1 MTILIAGGTGFLG
14 TALSKQ
20 LRADGHRVVIL
31 TRRPRG
37 PDEIPWSPTERPA
50 QDDSSAEWSRALDGA
65 DAVINLAGESIAGQ
79 RWTPARKHAIRAS
92 RADATRALV
101 SAINSVA
108 RVPPIFIS
116 GSAIGIYGTLDDQPV
131 SEQAPAGSDFLASV
145 CLEWERLALEAAP
158 RSRVV
163 LLRTGLVLAREGGA
177 LPQLALPFR
186 LFAGGPVGTGR
197 QYMSWISVTDWVGM
211 VRWALMTSAVSGP
224 LNLTSPSPVT
234 NAEFARVL
242 GGVLHRPAVMRAP
255 AFALRL
261 ALGEMADGLILG
273 GQRVVPAKAQALGF
287 GFTHPTLEPALRSIY
302 A

>member
-14 TALSKQ
+14 TALSTR

-37 PDEIPWSPTERPA
+37 SDEIPWSPTERPA
-50 QDDSSAEWSRALDGA
+50 QDDPSAEWSRALDGA

-92 RADATRALV
+92 RAHATRALV
-101 SAINSVA
+101 SAINSA
-108 RVPPIFIS
+108 TRVPPIFIS
-116 GSAIGIYGTLDDQPV
+116 SSAIGIYGTLDDQPV
-131 SEQAPAGSDFLASV
+131 TEQAPAGSDFLASV
-145 CLEWERLALEAAP
+145 CLEWETLALEAAP

-163 LLRTGLVLAREGGA
+163 LLRTGLVLARDGGA

-242 GGVLHRPAVMRAP
+242 GGVLHRPAVIRAP
-255 AFALRL
+255 GLSPARL
-261 ALGEMADGLILG
+261 VARLESIHPPSRRA
-273 GQRVVPAKAQALGF
+273 RV
-287 GFTHPTLEPALRSIY
+287 
-302 A
+302 